1 MKTCHAPAL
10 SLILSLFMCLPATAA
25 ELTAEAVS
33 KAVAGVTGDPAKVTA
48 YCAMIK
54 KMDEVGEDE
63 KKAEAA
69 AAEIEGY
76 IKTLGAD
83 FEAAWNGAQDAPEDS
98 PQSKAFEDAMSKL
111 EEKCK

>member
-1 MKTCHAPAL
+1 MKTSQVTALGLILFL
-10 SLILSLFMCLPATAA
+10 SLPAAAA
-25 ELTAEAVS
+25 ELTAEAIS
-33 KAVAGVTGDPAKVTA
+33 KAVAGVSGDPAKVTA
-48 YCAMIK
+48 YCTMVK

-69 AAEIEGY
+69 APEIEGL

-98 PQSKAFEDAMSKL
+98 PQSKAFEDAMTKL
-111 EEKCK
+111 EEQCK